1 MSIVSA
7 PVKSSARVIKLSQLQ
22 PGESARIVRVAVS
35 DHGCRKRFAEL
46 GIAEGARVTVTS
58 CGECVMVQ
66 LGCTRMGLAC
76 RCAEDITVMKLAS

>member
-1 MSIVSA
+1 MTIASA
-7 PVKSSARVIKLSQLQ
+7 PAKPKVVKLSQLQ
-22 PGESARIVRVAVS
+22 PGESARIVRVGVS

-58 CGECVMVQ
+58 CGECMMVQ

-76 RCAEDITVMKLAS
+76 RCAEDITVLKLAS

>member
-1 MSIVSA
+1 MSTA
-7 PVKSSARVIKLSQLQ
+7 PAAAKTKMIKLSQLQ
-22 PGESARIVRVAVS
+22 PGETGRIVRVGVS

-58 CGECVMVQ
+58 CGECLMVQ

-76 RCAEDITVMKLAS
+76 RCAEDITVMKMAS